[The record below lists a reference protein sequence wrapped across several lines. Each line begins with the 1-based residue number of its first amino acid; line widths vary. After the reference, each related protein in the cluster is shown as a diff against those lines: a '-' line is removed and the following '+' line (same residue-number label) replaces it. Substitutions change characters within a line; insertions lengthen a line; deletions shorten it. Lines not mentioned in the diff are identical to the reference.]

1 MRVKSTYICLFL
13 LLFSFLVKAQ
23 KSTDTIS
30 FQLLFNKAPLALGK
44 QYSIS
49 DKDSLTI
56 DFLKFYISD
65 ITFYNK
71 GKYAGKSIE
80 KYHLIDA
87 QISNSYTTHCTL
99 KNKEFDSIT
108 FSIGLDSKTQEKGI
122 QGGVLDP
129 TSQMYWTWQNGFIN
143 FKLEG
148 KSSLCSTRKN
158 RFQFHIGGFQKPY
171 QTRQEVTLSH
181 SGSSSLMIDVDLATF
196 FNAIDISQ
204 TNTVSSPNKNA
215 VMVSK
220 VLPRLFS
227 SHEN

>member
-30 FQLLFNKAPLALGK
+30 FQLFFNKAPLALGK

-80 KYHLIDA
+80 KYLSLI
-87 QISNSYTTHCTL
+87 
-99 KNKEFDSIT
+99 
-108 FSIGLDSKTQEKGI
+108 
-122 QGGVLDP
+122 
-129 TSQMYWTWQNGFIN
+129 
-143 FKLEG
+143 
-148 KSSLCSTRKN
+148 
-158 RFQFHIGGFQKPY
+158 HI
-171 QTRQEVTLSH
+171 
-181 SGSSSLMIDVDLATF
+181 
-196 FNAIDISQ
+196 
-204 TNTVSSPNKNA
+204 
-215 VMVSK
+215 
-220 VLPRLFS
+220 
-227 SHEN
+227 